1 MTVFQHKNVWYTVWA
16 QKVNNISNLYIAE
29 LAAPNRLKTKPV
41 LITEPDHDWEQVDFW
56 VNEGPAVIHHGDKLF
71 LTFSASGTGA
81 CYCMGLLT
89 AQEDADLLKRESWV
103 KTPTPVLVTS
113 PEHQAYG
120 PGHNSFTVD
129 ENGEDL
135 VIYHARP
142 YEKIVGDPLYDPN
155 RHTCVMKLIWD
166 EKGYPVFRF

>member
-1 MTVFQHKNVWYTVWA
+1 MA

-56 VNEGPAVIHHGDKLF
+56 VNEGTAVIHHGDKLF

-81 CYCMGLLT
+81 CYCWACSPLRKT
-89 AQEDADLLKRESWV
+89 RNLLKRESWV

-113 PEHQAYG
+113 PEHQAY
-120 PGHNSFTVD
+120 SS
-129 ENGEDL
+129 
-135 VIYHARP
+135 RP
-142 YEKIVGDPLYDPN
+142 Q
-155 RHTCVMKLIWD
+155 
-166 EKGYPVFRF
+166 